1 MNDMAR
7 RMMDRRMRDRRM
19 NGNFEVFGR
28 NDRRGRD
35 YARYDRNRE
44 DGRQGVKGTG
54 PYGIGGRLHYGRDRA
69 ANDYGR
75 MDYRGGDYM
84 RGNDYGIN
92 DYGNYPNYEEDY
104 GDYGM
109 DYGDYAD
116 YGEMRL
122 GKKDITEWRDKLQNA
137 DGSRGAHFDNN
148 KVMQAAERMGIHFN
162 NFSEKEFAIT
172 MNMLYSD
179 YCEALKSVIPPD
191 REDMAYA
198 KMAKAFLEDD
208 DAPEASEKLALY
220 YYCIVCADEE

>member
-19 NGNFEVFGR
+19 NGVDGR
-28 NDRRGRD
+28 GRGDRRNRGGD
-35 YARYDRNRE
+35 YNRYDRNHE
-44 DGRQGVKGTG
+44 DGRRGVKGTG
-54 PYGIGGRLHYGRDRA
+54 PYGIGGRLHYGKDRA
-69 ANDYGR
+69 VGDYGR
-75 MDYRGGDYM
+75 MDYA
-84 RGNDYGIN
+84 DYG
-92 DYGNYPNYEEDY
+92 
-104 GDYGM
+104 

-116 YGEMRL
+116 YGEDYADYGYNDYADYGSDYSDYGEPKMRL
-122 GKKDITEWRDKLQNA
+122 TKRNIAEWRQKMHNA
-137 DGSRGAHFDNN
+137 DGTKGMHFDTQ
-148 KVMQAAERMGIHFN
+148 KVMNVAERMGVHFN

-179 YCEALKSVIPPD
+179 YCEALKPVIPPD
-191 REDMAYA
+191 KEDMVYA